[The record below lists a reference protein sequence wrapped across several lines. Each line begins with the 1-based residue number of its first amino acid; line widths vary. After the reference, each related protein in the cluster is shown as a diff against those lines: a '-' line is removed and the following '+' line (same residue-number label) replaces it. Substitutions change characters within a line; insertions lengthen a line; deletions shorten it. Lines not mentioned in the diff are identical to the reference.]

1 MGKVMTTPKRGRPA
15 KPRPA
20 VPSRPLAMPGAVV
33 VLIRLTEQQRDR
45 LDRHAKRLGM
55 SRNAAV
61 RNMVDELEGV

>member
-1 MGKVMTTPKRGRPA
+1 
-15 KPRPA
+15 
-20 VPSRPLAMPGAVV
+20 MPGAVV

-45 LDRHAKRLGM
+45 LDRHAKRLGL